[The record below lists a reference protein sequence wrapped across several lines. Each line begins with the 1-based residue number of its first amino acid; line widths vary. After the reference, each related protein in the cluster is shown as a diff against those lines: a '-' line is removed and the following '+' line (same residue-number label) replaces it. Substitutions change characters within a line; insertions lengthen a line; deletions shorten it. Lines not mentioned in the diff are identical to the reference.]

1 MATINFTQTL
11 LKLNDSQ
18 ECSQGVELLLRFS
31 DTTPG
36 AKTIV
41 FTRENTSGSHA
52 FGSITVNSVNG
63 AGATALKFGDLDQT
77 KTFTFNYTNDAN
89 TTNTYVEF
97 RVLVFL
103 TRSRF
108 NVIKAEIP
116 DINVLDFITVDCST
130 TDTAIEPT
138 PTSTETPTPTSSGGF
153 GSTWKEIPI
162 YDKDKVLE
170 VGDKIYES
178 ELSDKYTIDE
188 LIDLNAF
195 HFAGSKTFYVRQI
208 KENVIYTVQKD
219 ENDVSAVKV
228 IDVALCPTQ
237 TVTPTYTAT
246 PSLTPSF
253 TPTNTETPTTT
264 PTLTPTNTRT
274 STPTQSPTKSN
285 TPTATSTR
293 TSTPTPS
300 QTRPQTGYAYYYVAS
315 TTTGL
320 CYGIESLI
328 PSVLVYD
335 GDAGDYFNL
344 DDRIPKKPNPQI
356 DSDYWTIDELV
367 NKLTEDQNFNKLY
380 IRRTTDTENRIIV
393 VEKALVANHAY
404 VTGYTDNVYCPTQT
418 PTPTITATATATE
431 TPTRTPTQTVTP
443 SFSPSP
449 VLERNIFV
457 ILNKPSEYNLFTS
470 DRSRYAHIF
479 NSGSNFATNGV
490 LQIDELIYSKTNL
503 EYDDVDTTSQYS
515 LQDFRTI
522 LNSADNQ
529 IIYAYSLDS
538 NKIYQLQNVQN
549 SFVAS
554 AELPIPTLTPTPSV
568 TKTSTP
574 TPTQTLTQTETP
586 PLTPLPTGT
595 PGTTSTPT
603 NSQTVSNTPTNS
615 VTPSNSS
622 TPGNT
627 PTATT
632 TSTVTPTNSQTPTP
646 DPTTTPTTS
655 QTPMMLSKNIKIQL
669 NRLEVG
675 RKYEIDIQDT
685 INQAS
690 EVSVVTNLREEDGK
704 FVITASGS
712 DQNIAVRL
720 DFSGSITIMNLS
732 IKVKDSISG
741 LVDHNTIL
749 VYTNRFQECY

>member
-41 FTRENTSGSHA
+41 FTRENTSGIHA

-89 TTNTYVEF
+89 TTNAYVEF

-116 DINVLDFITVDCST
+116 DINVLDFITVDCT

-138 PTSTETPTPTSSGGF
+138 PTSTETPTPTSSVGF

-162 YDKDKVLE
+162 YDRDKVLE

-228 IDVALCPTQ
+228 IDFALCPTQ

-246 PSLTPSF
+246 PSITPSF

-274 STPTQSPTKSN
+274 STPTQSPTRSN
-285 TPTATSTR
+285 TPTATSTG

-300 QTRPQTGYAYYYVAS
+300 QTSPQTGYAYYYVAS

-335 GDAGDYFNL
+335 DDGSL
-344 DDRIPKKPNPQI
+344 EKLDRIPKKANPQEV
-356 DSDYWTIDELV
+356 SDYWTYDELV
-367 NKLTEDQNFNKLY
+367 NKLTEKNQTFPQLY

-393 VEKALVANHAY
+393 LGKALDTNHAY
-404 VTGYTDNVYCPTQT
+404 FIESTEDVYCPTQT
-418 PTPTITATATATE
+418 PTPTITVTATTTE
-431 TPTRTPTQTVTP
+431 TPTTTPTQTTTP

-449 VLERNIFV
+449 VLERNVFV
-457 ILNKPSEYNLFTS
+457 ILNKPSEYNLFTL

-479 NSGSNFATNGV
+479 NSGSNFAANGI
-490 LQIDELIYSKTNL
+490 LQIDKLIYSKTNL

-538 NKIYQLQNVQN
+538 NKMYQLQNVQN
-549 SFVAS
+549 AFVVS
-554 AELPIPTLTPTPSV
+554 GELPLPTHTPTPSV

-627 PTATT
+627 PTATI

-675 RKYEIDIQDT
+675 KKYEIDIQDT

-720 DFSGSITIMNLS
+720 DFSGSTTIMNLS

-749 VYTNRFQECY
+749 IYTNRFQECY

>member
-108 NVIKAEIP
+108 NVIKAEMP
-116 DINVLDFITVDCST
+116 NINVLDFITVDCT

-138 PTSTETPTPTSSGGF
+138 PTSTETPTPTSSVGF

-162 YDKDKVLE
+162 YDRDKVLE

-228 IDVALCPTQ
+228 IDFALCPTQ

-246 PSLTPSF
+246 PSVSPSF
-253 TPTNTETPTTT
+253 TPSNTETPTAT
-264 PTLTPTNTRT
+264 PTQTPTNTRT
-274 STPTQSPTKSN
+274 STPTQSPTRSN
-285 TPTATSTR
+285 TPTITR
-293 TSTPTPS
+293 TNTSTPTPT
-300 QTRPQTGYAYYYVAS
+300 QTRPQAGYNYYYVAS
-315 TTTGL
+315 TVTGL
-320 CYGIESLI
+320 CYGVESLI

-344 DDRIPKKPNPQI
+344 DNRIPKKPNPQI
-356 DSDYWTIDELV
+356 DSDWWTINELTT
-367 NKLTEDQNFNKLY
+367 KLTEDGTFDKLY
-380 IRRTTDTENRIIV
+380 LRRTVDTENRIVV
-393 VEKALVANHAY
+393 VEKALVTNHAR
-404 VTGYTDNVYCPTQT
+404 VTGYTNDIYCPTQT
-418 PTPTITATATATE
+418 PTPTTTITGTPVK
-431 TPTRTPTQTVTP
+431 TPTKTPTQTATP
-443 SFSPSP
+443 SFTPSP
-449 VLERNIFV
+449 VLEKNIFV
-457 ILNKPSEYNLFTS
+457 VLNKPSEYQLFTS

-479 NSGSNFATNGV
+479 NSGTNFAANGI
-490 LQIDELIYSKTNL
+490 LQIDKPIYAKTNL
-503 EYDDVDTTSQYS
+503 EYDDVDTASQYS

-522 LNSADNQ
+522 LNSVDNQ
-529 IIYAYSLDS
+529 IIYIYSLDS
-538 NKIYQLQNVQN
+538 NKLYQLQNVQN
-549 SFVAS
+549 VFVVS
-554 AELPIPTLTPTPSV
+554 AELPIPTQTPTPSV

-586 PLTPLPTGT
+586 ALTPLPTDT
-595 PGTTSTPT
+595 PNPTTTPT
-603 NSQTVSNTPTNS
+603 NSQTSSNTPTNS

-622 TPGNT
+622 TPDST
-627 PTATT
+627 PTGTP

-646 DPTTTPTTS
+646 DPTTTPTTT
-655 QTPMMLSKNIKIQL
+655 QTPVMLSKNIKIQL

-675 RKYEIDIQDT
+675 RQYTIDVVDT

-690 EVSVVTNLREEDGK
+690 EVRLVPSVQN
-704 FVITASGS
+704 ITANSS
-712 DQNIAVRL
+712 EQNIAVRL
-720 DFSGSITIMNLS
+720 DFSGSISLMNLS
-732 IKVKDSISG
+732 VKVTDNISG

-749 VYTNRFQECY
+749 VLTNNFQECY

>member
-1 MATINFTQTL
+1 MATLNFTQTL

-18 ECSQGVELLLRFS
+18 ECAQGAELLLRFS
-31 DTTPG
+31 DTTSG
-36 AKTIV
+36 EKTIV
-41 FTRENTSGSHA
+41 LTRENTNGTHV
-52 FGSITVNSVNG
+52 FGGTTVNSVNG
-63 AGATALKFGDLDQT
+63 AAATSLKFDDLQQT
-77 KTFTFNYTNDAN
+77 QNLTFNYTNDTGA
-89 TTNTYVEF
+89 TDTYVEF

-103 TRSRF
+103 TLSRF

-116 DINVLDFITVDCST
+116 SINVLDFITVDCT
-130 TDTAIEPT
+130 TDTAIDPT
-138 PTSTETPTPTSSGGF
+138 PTNTETPTPTASIGYIN
-153 GSTWKEIPI
+153 TWREIPI
-162 YDKDKVLE
+162 YDRDNVLE
-170 VGDKIYES
+170 VGDKIYETD
-178 ELSDKYTIDE
+178 LSDKYTIDE
-188 LIDLNAF
+188 LISLNSS
-195 HFAGSKTFYVRQI
+195 HFVGSQNFYVKQI

-219 ENDVSAVKV
+219 DNDPTAVQV
-228 IDVALCPTQ
+228 IDFALCPTQ
-237 TVTPTYTAT
+237 TITPSHTAT
-246 PSLTPSF
+246 PSITPSF
-253 TPTNTETPTTT
+253 TPSNTETPTAT
-264 PTLTPTNTRT
+264 PTQTPTNTRT

-285 TPTATSTR
+285 TPTVTSTC

-315 TTTGL
+315 TITGL
-320 CYGIESLI
+320 CYGVESLI

-335 GDAGDYFNL
+335 GDAGDYFGLNN
-344 DDRIPKKPNPQI
+344 RVPKKPNPQV
-356 DSDYWTIDELV
+356 DSDWWTIDELV
-367 NKLTEDQNFNKLY
+367 SKLTEKDQTFSELY
-380 IRRTTDTENRIIV
+380 IRRTVDTENRIIV
-393 VEKALVANHAY
+393 VEKALVTNHAY
-404 VTGYTDNVYCPTQT
+404 VTGYTNDVYCPTQT
-418 PTPTITATATATE
+418 PTPTITATATTTE

-449 VLERNIFV
+449 VLEKNIFV
-457 ILNKPSEYNLFTS
+457 ILNKPSEYNLFIS

-479 NSGSNFATNGV
+479 NSGSSFAVNGI
-490 LQIDELIYSKTNL
+490 LQIDKLIYSKTNL

-549 SFVAS
+549 SFVVS
-554 AELPIPTLTPTPSV
+554 AELPIPSQTPTPSV

-586 PLTPLPTGT
+586 ALTPLPTGT

-603 NSQTVSNTPTNS
+603 NSQTASSTPTNS

-627 PTATT
+627 PTATST
-632 TSTVTPTNSQTPTP
+632 NTVTPTNSQTPTP
-646 DPTTTPTTS
+646 DPTTTPTNT

-669 NRLEVG
+669 DRLEVG
-675 RKYEIDIQDT
+675 RKYEIDVQDT
-685 INQAS
+685 INQES
-690 EVSVVTNLREEDGK
+690 EVRVITNLKQEDGK
-704 FVITASGS
+704 SIIVANSS
-712 DQNIAVRL
+712 DQNIAIRL
-720 DFSGSITIMNLS
+720 EFSGSITIMNLS

-749 VYTNRFQECY
+749 VYTNHFQECY